1 MRAATAASEAGG
13 EGPLRA
19 ECIPRQRTSSL
30 ISRTNFLLERVALVG
45 EAVGL
50 GGAAHLSAEEAV
62 EVADVVETAA
72 FYDVLY

>member
-1 MRAATAASEAGG
+1 MTGMGRKCS
-13 EGPLRA
+13 
-19 ECIPRQRTSSL
+19 PRQGTLSL

-50 GGAAHLSAEEAV
+50 GGAPHLGAEEAV